1 MSTLSDV
8 IFPITAPIGSAWHA
22 DYNHTDTESTETN
35 LCIKQV
41 SGLFYYDSVANRSAV
56 FILLANQEAVSAWC
70 GCEVRC
76 MFVKLFY
83 DRHRREETTRQECLR
98 PKENDESLCFTK
110 LHMPADN
117 SV

>member
-1 MSTLSDV
+1 MLTTITLTLNQQRLISV
-8 IFPITAPIGSAWHA
+8 
-22 DYNHTDTESTETN
+22 
-35 LCIKQV
+35 KQV
-41 SGLFYYDSVANRSAV
+41 SGLFYYDTAANRSTV
-56 FILLANQEAVSAWC
+56 FRLLANQEAASAWC

-83 DRHRREETTRQECLR
+83 DRHRREETTRQECLK

-117 SV
+117 SVQQKKQEEVF